1 MLALLLRIVYIS
13 QKQLPPD
20 LSLVDAL
27 VPFFQHQDYCVE
39 VASRNAAHFLI
50 QIIPS
55 SQWQPF
61 VLTRKNLHDILY
73 VIAQSKPS
81 FCDSLQLLLA
91 YGILPVNCKLYLEE
105 GIFLYAISI
114 AYKSCDIQEKEMAFV
129 LMQKLV
135 ETKMTMG
142 NYKSETEKASNINPL
157 STPTVYIDSAQQPEP
172 SKLMHLLYTLCAQV
186 ICFKN
191 VISHNAVDNGRNE
204 FQCVQKT
211 LTQLE
216 IFSMPQL
223 SNEVLS
229 SLATSV
235 LNILITIT
243 EGKFCIQSPF
253 FYIIVKLVKLCHLT
267 CS

>member
-1 MLALLLRIVYIS
+1 MLTLLLRIVYVS

-20 LSLVDAL
+20 LSLVDTL
-27 VPFFQHQDYCVE
+27 VPFFQHQDYCVQ

-50 QIIPS
+50 QIIPT

-81 FCDSLQLLLA
+81 LCDSLQLLLA

-105 GIFLYAISI
+105 GIFLYAIAI
-114 AYKSCDIQEKEMAFV
+114 AYKSCDIEEKEMAFV
-129 LMQKLV
+129 LMQKMV
-135 ETKMTMG
+135 ETMMTPG
-142 NYKSETEKASNINPL
+142 NNKSETENIDTS
-157 STPTVYIDSAQQPEP
+157 STPTLHVDSAQQPEP
-172 SKLMHLLYTLCAQV
+172 SKLTHLLDTLCEQI

-211 LTQLE
+211 LTQIE
-216 IFSMPQL
+216 FFSMPQL
-223 SNEVLS
+223 SNELSS

-243 EGKFCIQSPF
+243 EGKFA
-253 FYIIVKLVKLCHLT
+253 YALHLST
-267 CS
+267 LLSNFAI

>member
-27 VPFFQHQDYCVE
+27 VPFFQHQDYCVQ

-50 QIIPS
+50 QIIPT

-81 FCDSLQLLLA
+81 VCDSLQLLLA
-91 YGILPVNCKLYLEE
+91 YGILPVNCKLYLEK
-105 GIFLYAISI
+105 GIFLYAIAI
-114 AYKSCDIQEKEMAFV
+114 AYKSSDIQEKEMAFV
-129 LMQKLV
+129 LMQKMV
-135 ETKMTMG
+135 ETMMTIG
-142 NYKSETEKASNINPL
+142 NNKSETEKANNINTS
-157 STPTVYIDSAQQPEP
+157 STPTLHVDSAQQPEP
-172 SKLMHLLYTLCAQV
+172 SKLTHLLDTLCEQI

-216 IFSMPQL
+216 FFSMPQL
-223 SNEVLS
+223 SNELLS

-243 EGKFCIQSPF
+243 EGKFAYALRLSISLSNLSNF
-253 FYIIVKLVKLCHLT
+253 AI
-267 CS
+267 